1 MRESRQILPYRSIL
15 FPAGEACVIR
25 MLLTT
30 PAPMA
35 NNMARNKQA
44 CARSPSG
51 NIRKSNATRV
61 VPNVCPNNRAVPSIP
76 LAPPLRRVGAE
87 ETMVT
92 LFGVWNSPKPIPQ
105 RVIRHTIFQLSGML
119 GKNIE

>member
-76 LAPPLRRVGAE
+76 LAPPLRLVGAE

-92 LFGVWNSPKPIPQ
+92 LFGVRTVRSPYRREPSAI
-105 RVIRHTIFQLSGML
+105 
-119 GKNIE
+119 

>member
-76 LAPPLRRVGAE
+76 LAPPLRLVGAE

-92 LFGVWNSPKPIPQ
+92 LFESEQSEAHTAESHPPYDIPTFGV
-105 RVIRHTIFQLSGML
+105 F